1 MAPSVSRTNKPNP
14 LLRFRVVAPALRV
27 SSFPPQAGFWYN
39 FVVGVREYKPHL
51 FKHNCKKCFRSGLMK
66 CPKCDG
72 HGMMERV
79 ARDERRAMT
88 IQRRMTEFEDNGGFY
103 DCNYCNGKGVK
114 ECTTCQGQGW
124 ELMPFINYRK
134 FQPHP
139 VFEDY
144 HWARGKWKAKNR
156 DLEKTIEKRTLDE
169 TVEKL
174 GDQRKAREREM
185 KAAKKAAKAAKAAKK
200 KNSPNAKPPKKQ
212 TA

>member
-1 MAPSVSRTNKPNP
+1 
-14 LLRFRVVAPALRV
+14 
-27 SSFPPQAGFWYN
+27 
-39 FVVGVREYKPHL
+39 VVGVREYKPHL

-72 HGMMERV
+72 HGVMERV

-88 IQRRMTEFEDNGGFY
+88 IQRRMTEAVDNGGFY
-103 DCNYCNGKGVK
+103 DCNFCNGKGVK

-124 ELMPFINYRK
+124 EILPFINYRK

-156 DLEKTIEKRTLDE
+156 DREKAIEKRALEE
-169 TVEKL
+169 TVEAI
-174 GDQRKAREREM
+174 GDERNARLKAEKKEQKRRDKE
-185 KAAKKAAKAAKAAKK
+185 AKEAKAAKK
-200 KNSPNAKPPKKQ
+200 KKPPKKE